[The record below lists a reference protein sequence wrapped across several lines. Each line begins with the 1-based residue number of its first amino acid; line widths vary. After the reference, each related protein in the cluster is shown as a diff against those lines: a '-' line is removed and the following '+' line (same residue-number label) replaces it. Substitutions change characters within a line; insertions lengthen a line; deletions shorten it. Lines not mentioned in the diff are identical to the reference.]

1 MLSKILNPEHNFPED
16 SDRYKILAN
25 ALNSAQNTKL
35 PTQLKALRARLQNLR
50 PILPSE
56 TKEVEVEYLI
66 HNSPVPPTSPGHP
79 HGINVGQG
87 RIGTK
92 IVSMEIKR
100 RQFFVSQK
108 IEDEALKLG
117 QEITDLKKKIIDRYI
132 EIHGR
137 D

>member
-1 MLSKILNPEHNFPED
+1 
-16 SDRYKILAN
+16 
-25 ALNSAQNTKL
+25 
-35 PTQLKALRARLQNLR
+35 
-50 PILPSE
+50 
-56 TKEVEVEYLI
+56 
-66 HNSPVPPTSPGHP
+66 
-79 HGINVGQG
+79 VGQG

-117 QEITDLKKKIIDRYI
+117 QEITDLKRKIIDRYI

>member
-16 SDRYKILAN
+16 SDRYKVLAN

-50 PILPSE
+50 PLLPSE
-56 TKEVEVEYLI
+56 IKEVEVEYLI
-66 HNSPVPPTSPGHP
+66 HNSPG
-79 HGINVGQG
+79 GINLGQG

-92 IVSMEIKR
+92 IVSMERKL
-100 RQFFVSQK
+100 RQFFASQE
-108 IEDEALKLG
+108 IEDEALRLG
-117 QEITDLKKKIIDRYI
+117 QEIADLKQIIIDRYI
-132 EIHGR
+132 KIHGR

>member
-35 PTQLKALRARLQNLR
+35 PTQLKSLRARLQNLR
-50 PILPSE
+50 PLLPSE

-66 HNSPVPPTSPGHP
+66 HNSPN
-79 HGINVGQG
+79 GINVGQG

-117 QEITDLKKKIIDRYI
+117 QEITDLKRKIIDRYI

>member
-1 MLSKILNPEHNFPED
+1 MLSKILNPEHKFPED

-35 PTQLKALRARLQNLR
+35 PKQLKALRARLQNLR
-50 PILPSE
+50 PLLPSE

-66 HNSPVPPTSPGHP
+66 HNSPN
-79 HGINVGQG
+79 GINVGQG

-117 QEITDLKKKIIDRYI
+117 QEITDLKRKIIDRYI

>member
-1 MLSKILNPEHNFPED
+1 MLSKILNPEHKFPED
-16 SDRYKILAN
+16 SDRYKVLAN

-35 PTQLKALRARLQNLR
+35 PAQLKTLRARLQNLR
-50 PILPSE
+50 PLLPSE

-66 HNSPVPPTSPGHP
+66 HNSPN
-79 HGINVGQG
+79 GINVGQG

-117 QEITDLKKKIIDRYI
+117 QEITDLKRKIIDRYI
-132 EIHGR
+132 KIHGR

>member
-1 MLSKILNPEHNFPED
+1 MLSKILNPEHTFPED
-16 SDRYKILAN
+16 SDRYKVLAN

-50 PILPSE
+50 PLLPSE
-56 TKEVEVEYLI
+56 IKEVEVEYLI
-66 HNSPVPPTSPGHP
+66 HNSPG
-79 HGINVGQG
+79 GINVGQG

-92 IVSMEIKR
+92 IVSMEIKL
-100 RQFFVSQK
+100 RQFFASQK

-117 QEITDLKKKIIDRYI
+117 QEIADLKQKIIDRYI
-132 EIHGR
+132 KIHGR

>member
-56 TKEVEVEYLI
+56 SKEVEVEYLI
-66 HNSPVPPTSPGHP
+66 HNSPN
-79 HGINVGQG
+79 GINVGQG

-117 QEITDLKKKIIDRYI
+117 QEITDLKRKIIDRYI

>member
-50 PILPSE
+50 PLLPSE
-56 TKEVEVEYLI
+56 SKEVEVEYLI
-66 HNSPVPPTSPGHP
+66 HNSPN
-79 HGINVGQG
+79 GINVGQG

-117 QEITDLKKKIIDRYI
+117 QEITDLKRKIIDRYI

>member
-79 HGINVGQG
+79 HGVNVGQG

>member
-66 HNSPVPPTSPGHP
+66 HNSPN
-79 HGINVGQG
+79 GINVGQG

-117 QEITDLKKKIIDRYI
+117 QEITDLKRKIIDRYI

>member
-1 MLSKILNPEHNFPED
+1 MLSKILNPEHKFPED
-16 SDRYKILAN
+16 SDRYKVLAN

-35 PTQLKALRARLQNLR
+35 PAQLRELRARLQNLR
-50 PILPSE
+50 PLLPSE

-66 HNSPVPPTSPGHP
+66 HNSPN
-79 HGINVGQG
+79 GINMGQG

-117 QEITDLKKKIIDRYI
+117 REITDLKKKIIDRYI
-132 EIHGR
+132 EIDGR

>member
-56 TKEVEVEYLI
+56 SKEVEVEYLI

-117 QEITDLKKKIIDRYI
+117 QEITDLKRKIIDRYI

>member
-16 SDRYKILAN
+16 SDRYKVLAN

-50 PILPSE
+50 PLLPSE
-56 TKEVEVEYLI
+56 IKEVEVEYLI
-66 HNSPVPPTSPGHP
+66 HNSPG
-79 HGINVGQG
+79 GINLGQG

-92 IVSMEIKR
+92 IVSMERKL
-100 RQFFVSQK
+100 RQFFASQE
-108 IEDEALKLG
+108 IEDEALRLG
-117 QEITDLKKKIIDRYI
+117 QEIADLKQKIIDRYI
-132 EIHGR
+132 KIHGR

>member
-1 MLSKILNPEHNFPED
+1 MLSKILNPKHSFPED
-16 SDRYKILAN
+16 SDRYKILTN

-35 PTQLKALRARLQNLR
+35 PAQLRELRARLQNISPL
-50 PILPSE
+50 LPTE

-66 HNSPVPPTSPGHP
+66 HNSPG
-79 HGINVGQG
+79 GINVGQG

-92 IVSMEIKR
+92 IVSMERKL
-100 RQFFVSQK
+100 RQFFASQE

-117 QEITDLKKKIIDRYI
+117 QEITDLKRKIIDRYI
-132 EIHGR
+132 KIHGR

>member
-56 TKEVEVEYLI
+56 SKEVEVEYLI
-66 HNSPVPPTSPGHP
+66 HNSPN
-79 HGINVGQG
+79 GINVGQG
-87 RIGTK
+87 RIGTI

-117 QEITDLKKKIIDRYI
+117 QEITDLKRKIIDRYI

>member
-35 PTQLKALRARLQNLR
+35 PTQLKAIRARLQNLR
-50 PILPSE
+50 PILPSA
-56 TKEVEVEYLI
+56 TKEGEDEYLI
-66 HNSPVPPTSPGHP
+66 HNSPN
-79 HGINVGQG
+79 GINVGQG

-117 QEITDLKKKIIDRYI
+117 QEITDLKSKIIDRYI

>member
-1 MLSKILNPEHNFPED
+1 MLSKILNPEHSFPED
-16 SDRYKILAN
+16 SDRYKILTN

-35 PTQLKALRARLQNLR
+35 PAQLRALRARLENLR
-50 PILPSE
+50 PLLPSE
-56 TKEVEVEYLI
+56 IKEVEVEYLI
-66 HNSPVPPTSPGHP
+66 HNSPN
-79 HGINVGQG
+79 GINVGQG

>member
-16 SDRYKILAN
+16 SDRYKVLAN

-50 PILPSE
+50 PLLPSE
-56 TKEVEVEYLI
+56 IKEVEVEYLI
-66 HNSPVPPTSPGHP
+66 HNSPN
-79 HGINVGQG
+79 GINVGQG

-92 IVSMEIKR
+92 IVSMERKL
-100 RQFFVSQK
+100 RQFFASQE
-108 IEDEALKLG
+108 IEDEALRLG
-117 QEITDLKKKIIDRYI
+117 QEIADLKQIIIDRYI
-132 EIHGR
+132 KIHGR

>member
-16 SDRYKILAN
+16 SERYKILAN

-50 PILPSE
+50 PLLPSE

-66 HNSPVPPTSPGHP
+66 HNSPN
-79 HGINVGQG
+79 GINVGQG

-117 QEITDLKKKIIDRYI
+117 QEITDLKQTIIDRYI

>member
-1 MLSKILNPEHNFPED
+1 MLSKILNPEHKFPED

-56 TKEVEVEYLI
+56 SKEVEVEYLI
-66 HNSPVPPTSPGHP
+66 HNSPN
-79 HGINVGQG
+79 GINVGQG

-117 QEITDLKKKIIDRYI
+117 QEITDLKRKIIDRYI

>member
-117 QEITDLKKKIIDRYI
+117 QEITDLKRKIIDRYI

>member
-1 MLSKILNPEHNFPED
+1 MLSKILNPEYNFPED

-56 TKEVEVEYLI
+56 SKEVEVEYLI
-66 HNSPVPPTSPGHP
+66 HNSPN
-79 HGINVGQG
+79 GINVGQG